1 MSTNSLRSSVLGGAA
16 LRPPLLARSPL
27 CSGQRLALAT
37 PSPPLEPACPE
48 MLSRPRAQTLL
59 APLELS
65 VCVFLLQDRTGMNLL
80 VFGRESALIRCLW
93 MEQGL
98 GLGKCLTTQNILYPT
113 LSPNTSWEKGPGL
126 GAGFGPQREGL
137 PSRTRGWWR
146 IMDLI
151 VMVENPTKSCL
162 VTALGPWNVP
172 IGINEWFGDTKCC
185 EVCLWM

>member
-1 MSTNSLRSSVLGGAA
+1 M
-16 LRPPLLARSPL
+16 
-27 CSGQRLALAT
+27 CF
-37 PSPPLEPACPE
+37 C
-48 MLSRPRAQTLL
+48 
-59 APLELS
+59 
-65 VCVFLLQDRTGMNLL
+65 FKDRTGTGIC
-80 VFGRESALIRCLW
+80 VGRESALIRCLW

-113 LSPNTSWEKGPGL
+113 LSPNTSLGERTGL
-126 GAGFGPQREGL
+126 GSRFWATAGGPALQDPRMV
-137 PSRTRGWWR
+137 R

-185 EVCLWM
+185 ERSVTLDVKERQAKLRAF

>member
-1 MSTNSLRSSVLGGAA
+1 
-16 LRPPLLARSPL
+16 
-27 CSGQRLALAT
+27 
-37 PSPPLEPACPE
+37 
-48 MLSRPRAQTLL
+48 MLPRPRAQTLL
-59 APLELS
+59 APLELC
-65 VCVFLLQDRTGMNLL
+65 VRVFLLQDHSGTNLP

-93 MEQGL
+93 IERGL

-126 GAGFGPQREGL
+126 GAGFGPEREGL
-137 PSRTRGWWR
+137 PSRTWEWWR

-151 VMVENPTKSCL
+151 VMLENPTKSCL

-172 IGINEWFGDTKCC
+172 IGINEWFGGTKCC